1 MSRRSSTPS
10 TSKRSSHSSQSQ
22 GLEHLPDS
30 LDRARSRR
38 STEQRSESTT
48 ADRPDH
54 PSTTSSATRAAHQQW
69 LTRSGRRGNTRV
81 SWWARRWSTDER
93 RVPPCRSRRLAA
105 WRQASFWRVVRC
117 RSRATGRS
125 REWARGRIPI
135 AESGHVGPTG
145 DLAPDQSR
153 DGVEDLSEGAVMAR
167 RYGSTSSSLASQGA
181 GYGARARYRSP
192 PCREE
197 RHFDR
202 GPEGSRGADIGRGKP
217 DIASRTSR
225 RWQERRLSDGP
236 RAVTPCGT
244 GRALADGRRYRRAR
258 PRPNRRF
265 FTAKT
270 RRRLA
275 ALKLTERAA
284 LSALDAARRQ
294 PPRRS
299 TVMHWFGSELAVQS
313 R

>member
-135 AESGHVGPTG
+135 AESGRVGPTG

-181 GYGARARYRSP
+181 GYGARALSVAAVSGGTALRS
-192 PCREE
+192 R
-197 RHFDR
+197 
-202 GPEGSRGADIGRGKP
+202 SRGV
-217 DIASRTSR
+217 SR
-225 RWQERRLSDGP
+225 RGYRTRETGHRVTNVAAWQERRLSDGP
-236 RAVTPCGT
+236 RAVAPCGT

-299 TVMHWFGSELAVQS
+299 TVMHWFVSELAVQS

>member
-125 REWARGRIPI
+125 REWAGGRIPI
-135 AESGHVGPTG
+135 AESGRVGPTG

-181 GYGARARYRSP
+181 GYGARV
-192 PCREE
+192 
-197 RHFDR
+197 
-202 GPEGSRGADIGRGKP
+202 IGRRRVGRNGTS
-217 DIASRTSR
+217 IAVPRGLEARISDAETGHRVTNVAA
-225 RWQERRLSDGP
+225 WQERRLSDGP
-236 RAVTPCGT
+236 RAVAPCGT